1 MATEYQTYVVKFEG
15 EAPQVNAGMNIN
27 GGSLR
32 RVCFNNQ
39 MSLNDD
45 ARQLIEDALEECTLT
60 DRQVNDLLNKLLTLL

>member
-1 MATEYQTYVVKFEG
+1 
-15 EAPQVNAGMNIN
+15 MNIN

-39 MSLNDD
+39 MALNDD

-60 DRQVNDLLNKLLTLL
+60 DRQVNDLLNELLTLL